1 MSFKST
7 PIRQFKK

>member
-7 PIRQFKK
+7 LMLL